1 MHMNLPALPF
11 YMVLGAVYAEAYRRS
26 GSLVVPVIAHVLN
39 NSMIVIALLLAHS

>member
-26 GSLVVPVIAHVLN
+26 GSLVVPIIAHGLN
-39 NSMIVIALLLAHS
+39 NSIIVAALLMAHS